1 MEDCLSQT
9 ALHFLILQL
18 LLVSS
23 NSFVHLSC
31 EAFRVVVRTLAEARL
46 VTAAVTGS
54 VTEGEAVRVSAMLGF
69 AELRH
74 LSNLDVLHAAN
85 VRVFVHG
92 SSEAFRVVECTF
104 TESRLVGTAIICRVA
119 EGEAI
124 RMCTVLVFTEHG
136 VGAEIHCTFFRFS
149 DWIV

>member
-1 MEDCLSQT
+1 
-9 ALHFLILQL
+9 LILQL
-18 LLVSS
+18 LLVGGD
-23 NSFVHLSC
+23 SFVHLSC
-31 EAFRVVVRTLAEARL
+31 EAFRVVVRTFAEARL
-46 VTAAVTGS
+46 VTAAVAGS
-54 VTEGEAVRVSAMLGF
+54 VAEGEAIRVSAVLGF

-92 SSEAFRVVECTF
+92 SSEAFRIVECTF
-104 TESRLVGTAIICRVA
+104 AEARLVGTAIICCVT
-119 EGEAI
+119 EGETI